1 MDNIH
6 MDYVKR
12 RSWGNGKSGHV
23 INVTVELLDLVVVVW
38 QYQLII
44 VGSYGGDCGLG
55 ILRMLMLMVNW

>member
-1 MDNIH
+1 

-23 INVTVELLDLVVVVW
+23 INVTVEMLDLLV
-38 QYQLII
+38 LGSSRLAESII

-55 ILRMLMLMVNW
+55 ILRTLMLMVNW